1 MEFRILGPLEVL
13 DGGAPVPLAGRNQR
27 ALLALLLL
35 NAGEVVST
43 DRLSD
48 GLWGAQP
55 PRTAS
60 ASLQNAVSQL
70 RKLLGADRVVTKSAR
85 LPC

>member
-1 MEFRILGPLEVL
+1 VEFRILGPLEVL
-13 DGGAPVPLAGRNQR
+13 DGGAPVRLAGRNQR

-48 GLWGAQP
+48 GLWGAEP

-60 ASLQNAVSQL
+60 TSLQNAVS
-70 RKLLGADRVVTKSAR
+70 
-85 LPC
+85 